1 MLRSISSLLSP
12 RAPSTRDELWQL
24 PTIHQM
30 LEWWIQGGGSGRSAR
45 SYPCPVVAGGEDTI
59 GDDSVIVAIS
69 NDQPPMAR
77 ADWLRLLA
85 ADGSSDV
92 DAQAAELV
100 RELRERCEGD
110 DARRP

>member
-1 MLRSISSLLSP
+1 MV
-12 RAPSTRDELWQL
+12 
-24 PTIHQM
+24 
-30 LEWWIQGGGSGRSAR
+30 GR
-45 SYPCPVVAGGEDTI
+45 GEDTF
-59 GDDSVIVAIS
+59 GDDCVIVAIS
-69 NDQPPMAR
+69 NDQPPVTR

-85 ADGSSDV
+85 TDGSSEV